1 MVVDLGVV
9 GRSGLNQ
16 WNGVIRDDDSSAALS
31 GDRRFAVIR
40 EMVETD
46 PTVGAVMFAI
56 EMLIRRVAW
65 AVEPPADATDPV
77 LAEEVAA
84 FIRSCLFDDLD
95 VGWEDTLSEILSF
108 IPYGFSFFEVVYKR
122 RLGESIDPDTPSSAY
137 DDGRVG
143 WSRWAPRAQETLY
156 RWEFDRFG
164 SPIAFVQ
171 VTPPIYVP
179 TPIPLAKGLLFRTTA
194 RKGNPEGRP
203 VVKTAH
209 QAWYYKTRIQKI
221 EAIGI
226 ERDMNGVPFAEVP
239 AEYMS
244 PGATADQKATVAATF
259 DTVRNVKQDTQAGIV
274 WPQAYHP
281 QSGKPMF
288 SFSLL
293 STGGQR
299 QIDTNAIIARYKADI
314 AGAVLADFVL
324 LGHAQVGT
332 YNLAQVKSALFTT
345 ALEAWLDIVTSVI
358 NDQAIKPLVR
368 LNGWDPSVAPSLT
381 HAKMEAVDLGAV
393 GAFLGQLSQAGVIGE
408 LDEDQRTFL
417 LGLAGIP
424 VPHEEEG

>member
-9 GRSGLNQ
+9 GQSGLTQ

-31 GDRRFAVIR
+31 GDRRFAIIR

-65 AVEPPADATDPV
+65 AVEPPANAADPT

-95 VGWEDTLSEILSF
+95 VGWEDTLSEMLSF
-108 IPYGFSFFEVVYKR
+108 IPYGFAFFEVVYKR
-122 RLGESIDPDTPSSAY
+122 RLGESTDPDTPSSGY

-164 SPIAFVQ
+164 APTAFVQ
-171 VTPPIYVP
+171 LTPPLYAP

-203 VVKTAH
+203 VVRTAH
-209 QAWYYKTRIQKI
+209 QPWYYKTRIQKI

-226 ERDMNGVPFAEVP
+226 ERDLAGLPIAEVP
-239 AEYMS
+239 AQYLS
-244 PGATADQKATVAATF
+244 PTATPAERATVDEAAKIVQNTRR
-259 DTVRNVKQDTQAGIV
+259 DAQEGIV
-274 WPQAYHP
+274 WPQAYVD
-281 QSGKPMF
+281 GKPMF
-288 SFSLL
+288 SFRLL
-293 STGGQR
+293 STGGSR
-299 QIDTNAIIARYKADI
+299 QFDTNAIIARYKADI

-332 YNLAQVKSALFTT
+332 YNLAQVKSTLFTT
-345 ALEAWLDIVTSVI
+345 ALEAWLDIITSVI

-368 LNGWDPSVAPSLT
+368 LNGWDPAVAPSLT
-381 HAKMEAVDLGAV
+381 HAKVEAVDLGAV
-393 GAFLGQLSQAGVIGE
+393 GTFLGQLSQAGVIGE